1 MKNRRFTSTCRL
13 FLRGKQIMNIRKKH
27 RIVQWP
33 YFLMLAPG
41 LVYLIINNYIP
52 MFGVIIAFKD
62 IDFSKG
68 ILKSDWVGFRNFKF
82 LFKTSDAFIITRNT
96 LLYNVTFIILG
107 TIVGVTIAILLN
119 ELLSTRMRKTYQTV
133 LLLPQLIS
141 MVIVAYIVYAFLNT
155 ESGFI
160 NNTLLNAA
168 GKEPVYWYSEKKY
181 WPFILT
187 FVNLWKG
194 MGYSC
199 IVYLA
204 SIMGIDQSMYES
216 AKIDGA
222 GRMRQIWSITLPLLK
237 PTIITM
243 ILMSVGRIFYS
254 DFGLFYQVT
263 MNSGALYEYTSTID
277 TYVYRALL
285 QMNDLSM
292 SSAAAL
298 YQSAVG
304 FVLIVAVN
312 AIVRKVDSENALF

>member
-1 MKNRRFTSTCRL
+1 
-13 FLRGKQIMNIRKKH
+13 MNIRKKH

>member
-1 MKNRRFTSTCRL
+1 M
-13 FLRGKQIMNIRKKH
+13 
-27 RIVQWP
+27 
-33 YFLMLAPG
+33 
-41 LVYLIINNYIP
+41 
-52 MFGVIIAFKD
+52 
-62 IDFSKG
+62 
-68 ILKSDWVGFRNFKF
+68 
-82 LFKTSDAFIITRNT
+82 
-96 LLYNVTFIILG
+96 
-107 TIVGVTIAILLN
+107 TIAILLN

>member
-1 MKNRRFTSTCRL
+1 
-13 FLRGKQIMNIRKKH
+13 
-27 RIVQWP
+27 
-33 YFLMLAPG
+33 
-41 LVYLIINNYIP
+41 
-52 MFGVIIAFKD
+52 
-62 IDFSKG
+62 
-68 ILKSDWVGFRNFKF
+68 
-82 LFKTSDAFIITRNT
+82 
-96 LLYNVTFIILG
+96 
-107 TIVGVTIAILLN
+107 
-119 ELLSTRMRKTYQTV
+119 
-133 LLLPQLIS
+133 
-141 MVIVAYIVYAFLNT
+141 
-155 ESGFI
+155 
-160 NNTLLNAA
+160 
-168 GKEPVYWYSEKKY
+168 
-181 WPFILT
+181 
-187 FVNLWKG
+187 

-312 AIVRKVDSENALF
+312 AIVRKVDPENALF

>member
-1 MKNRRFTSTCRL
+1 
-13 FLRGKQIMNIRKKH
+13 MNIRKKQ

-204 SIMGIDQSMYES
+204 SIMGIDQSMYDS

-243 ILMSVGRIFYS
+243 VLMSVGRIFYS

>member
-1 MKNRRFTSTCRL
+1 
-13 FLRGKQIMNIRKKH
+13 
-27 RIVQWP
+27 
-33 YFLMLAPG
+33 MLAPG

-312 AIVRKVDSENALF
+312 AIVRKVDPENALF

>member
-1 MKNRRFTSTCRL
+1 
-13 FLRGKQIMNIRKKH
+13 MNIRKKQ

-33 YFLMLAPG
+33 YYLMLAPG

-312 AIVRKVDSENALF
+312 AIVRKVDPENALF

>member
-1 MKNRRFTSTCRL
+1 
-13 FLRGKQIMNIRKKH
+13 MNIRKKQ